1 MSNGFQL
8 LCSTTTVWIIDTLF
22 QLVSSG
28 IKIFFISQV
37 MNYLL
42 PLLPPGCEFMR
53 LNGGKGHPVSLLRQ
67 KTTGY
72 ANTAIGYGL
81 NYTRWQQLFC
91 ICLLL
96 LTPLLAGFFFLCW

>member
-1 MSNGFQL
+1 
-8 LCSTTTVWIIDTLF
+8 
-22 QLVSSG
+22 
-28 IKIFFISQV
+28 

-42 PLLPPGCEFMR
+42 PVHTIGVRHTPPAMR
-53 LNGGKGHPVSLLRQ
+53 LNRVFPDFPVVPDCRKREKRDIIAFKRGRGHPVSLLRQ